1 MDTIISYSLT
11 DTIFQSYH
19 ETGNPKVATRKTKLT
34 WDEAASRWKKIYKGR
49 VWYGKRG
56 VKKSDETAYRQALAD
71 FEQWRGGIDLQVVK
85 PNTEQYEQAIGIRE
99 EMVQICLF
107 EGETEEHE
115 RLVKEIAWL
124 KKNLA
129 RANPPKLTWDTPVVP
144 DPLAEATVPERMKWY
159 DRVDALR
166 QHAKWTQ
173 PAEKDKM
180 ISKNIETFNSS
191 RKNKVEAGQ
200 LAAKSFHSCAERLKI
215 FLDFVG
221 DMSIDNFNG
230 VHLTAY
236 FDHLMK
242 IVKEKKYSIAT
253 AKGYF
258 VAVKT
263 FVNWLYDVEIID
275 AVPRIMKK
283 LSIKLETKA
292 VKTLSIPEVKQILDS
307 AKGRAKL
314 YILLMLN
321 CGFTQIDI
329 GDLSPDEIKNGRII
343 RKRSKTKAKDNVP
356 VVNYL
361 LWKETASLLEQYG
374 QKQGERA
381 LLNAKGNPVRNLTL
395 KGDKLH
401 TNDSVRNALVAL
413 CDKANITCPPPKLFR
428 KTSASLLFNNPV
440 YRGLHQLFLGHS
452 AGTVAEKS
460 YVNTDDTILDD
471 AIRFL
476 GEQYGITE

>member
-1 MDTIISYSLT
+1 
-11 DTIFQSYH
+11 
-19 ETGNPKVATRKTKLT
+19 
-34 WDEAASRWKKIYKGR
+34 
-49 VWYGKRG
+49 
-56 VKKSDETAYRQALAD
+56 
-71 FEQWRGGIDLQVVK
+71 
-85 PNTEQYEQAIGIRE
+85 
-99 EMVQICLF
+99 
-107 EGETEEHE
+107 
-115 RLVKEIAWL
+115 
-124 KKNLA
+124 
-129 RANPPKLTWDTPVVP
+129 
-144 DPLAEATVPERMKWY
+144 MKWY

-166 QHAKWTQ
+166 QQAQWTQ

-200 LAAKSFHSCAERLKI
+200 LAAKSFHSCAERLKL

-242 IVKEKKYSIAT
+242 KVKEKKYSIAT

-275 AVPRIMKK
+275 SVPRIMKK

-292 VKTLSIPEVKQILDS
+292 VITLSIPEVKQILDA
-307 AKGRAKL
+307 AKGRGKL

-343 RKRSKTKAKDNVP
+343 RKRSKTKMKDNVP

-413 CDKANITCPPPKLFR
+413 CDKVNLKCPQPKSFR

-460 YVNTDDTILDD
+460 YVNTDDTILDN

-476 GEQYGITE
+476 GEQYGIT